1 MKKVEHSKKLKITI
15 IVLSVLLLLSIS
27 ALSVTLVLRESAGSS
42 PAAVNVPENLITPNH
57 DSSNSSAP
65 DSESTVSSAKFKSN
79 TSEQISSDTK
89 TKTATAIDL
98 YNKNPD
104 ENIAF
109 KAENM
114 LPGDS
119 ETKYFRISV
128 SYHNNI
134 SVRFK
139 AHIRPGYEKLAEVM
153 KIKVTMPNYGNT
165 LYDGLM
171 RDMPDNIV
179 HTLLSQGSTTDELY
193 YEITAYLDTT
203 VGNEYQN
210 KSLVADFTW
219 YATEAENLDDSP
231 KTGDKSDIIIWIAVC
246 AVSASL
252 LVVLLFISWKKEN
265 GNND

>member
-1 MKKVEHSKKLKITI
+1 MEHSKKLKITI

-27 ALSVTLVLRESAGSS
+27 ALSVTLVIKKSAGSS
-42 PAAVNVPENLITPNH
+42 PTAVNVPENLITPSN

-79 TSEQISSDTK
+79 ISEQISSDTK
-89 TKTATAIDL
+89 SATAIDL

-171 RDMPDNIV
+171 RDMPDSIV

-203 VGNEYQN
+203 VRSITSAVLQETFSAE
-210 KSLVADFTW
+210 KTVST
-219 YATEAENLDDSP
+219 TETLRTARLRTSVLSP
-231 KTGDKSDIIIWIAVC
+231 TQGKHMQ
-246 AVSASL
+246 
-252 LVVLLFISWKKEN
+252 ISM
-265 GNND
+265 